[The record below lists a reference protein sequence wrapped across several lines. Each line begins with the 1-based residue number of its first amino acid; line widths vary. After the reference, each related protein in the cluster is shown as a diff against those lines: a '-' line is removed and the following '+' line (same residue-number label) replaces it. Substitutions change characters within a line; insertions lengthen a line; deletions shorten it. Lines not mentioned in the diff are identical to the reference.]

1 MHGQSLKIMKIAA
14 MTLINTLG
22 ENDYVNVASFPS
34 TDPSPDQPQIE
45 WVTPCMN
52 NTLVQGIP
60 YIFTILQLFEIFLI
74 LFYDD
79 HSK

>member
-14 MTLINTLG
+14 KTLINTLG

-60 YIFTILQLFEIFLI
+60 
-74 LFYDD
+74 
-79 HSK
+79 

>member
-14 MTLINTLG
+14 KTLINTLG

-52 NTLVQGIP
+52 NTLVQGITKVLLRKSP
-60 YIFTILQLFEIFLI
+60 KYYNHFLS
-74 LFYDD
+74 L
-79 HSK
+79 

>member
-14 MTLINTLG
+14 KTLINTLG

-45 WVTPCMN
+45 WVTGCMN
-52 NTLVQGIP
+52 NTLVQGKKI
-60 YIFTILQLFEIFLI
+60 II
-74 LFYDD
+74 LF
-79 HSK
+79 